1 VPAYDPVAVR
11 CASSDAAA
19 PVKAACVVVASIDE
33 MLSSTLFEVE
43 GVLGTS
49 VRQPPTAKA
58 AMERP
63 TANQAR
69 LDMREISAG
78 RR

>member
-19 PVKAACVVVASIDE
+19 PVKAACVVDASIDE
-33 MLSSTLFEVE
+33 MLSSMLFEVE
-43 GVLGTS
+43 SVPGTS

-58 AMERP
+58 AMESP
-63 TANQAR
+63 IANQTR
-69 LDMREISAG
+69 FDMREMSAG